1 METNEKTIR
10 VRLLDK
16 LREVL
21 RFTWKKN
28 VKGVRLAGWWIY
40 MSRRPMR
47 LRTVRA
53 YDRQLYSRDRRE
65 LFETL
70 WKRSG
75 GRCEICGRQMDRDS
89 RTRREHTEATPTCH
103 HVIPLSMGVQ
113 GTAHDIGNITLICER
128 CHKALHANP
137 LTYSLHI
144 IDALHARGLN
154 PLDYWGDKREP
165 WKGWKEAEHER
176 Q

>member
-1 METNEKTIR
+1 MNETERTVGDK
-10 VRLLDK
+10 VRDK
-16 LREVL
+16 LHK
-21 RFTWKKN
+21 FIHYTWKKN
-28 VKGVRLAGWWIY
+28 VKGIRLLGWHFY

-47 LRTVRA
+47 LKTARA
-53 YDRQLYSRDRRE
+53 YDSTLRSEDRRAM
-65 LFETL
+65 FEAL

-89 RTRREHTEATPTCH
+89 RTRREHNEVMATCH
-103 HVIPLSMGVQ
+103 HVIPLSMGVR

-137 LTYSLHI
+137 LTYSMYI

>member
-1 METNEKTIR
+1 MNETERTVCDK
-10 VRLLDK
+10 VRDK
-16 LREVL
+16 LHKL
-21 RFTWKKN
+21 IHFTWKKN
-28 VKGVRLAGWWIY
+28 VKGVRLMGRWIY
-40 MSRRPMR
+40 ISRCPMR
-47 LRTVRA
+47 LKTARA
-53 YDRQLYSRDRRE
+53 YDRQLHSCDRRE

-89 RTRREHTEATPTCH
+89 RTRREHAGATPTCH

-128 CHKALHANP
+128 CHKAVHANP
-137 LTYSLHI
+137 LTYSLYI

-165 WKGWKEAEHER
+165 WKGWKEAEHGG